1 MVQFTNTKIQIKV
14 GQGRKNNIAS
24 DATQR
29 DQTYLPTNLSLL
41 LRKYEYDTRKTEF
54 LSYRSRT

>member
-29 DQTYLPTNLSLL
+29 DQTYLPNNLSLR
-41 LRKYEYDTRKTEF
+41 LRKYDTRKTEF